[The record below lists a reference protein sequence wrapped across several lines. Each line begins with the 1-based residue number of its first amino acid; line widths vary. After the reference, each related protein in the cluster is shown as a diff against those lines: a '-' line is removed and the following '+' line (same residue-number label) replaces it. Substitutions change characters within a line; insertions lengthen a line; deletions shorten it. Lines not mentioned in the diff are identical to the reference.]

1 MLATL
6 SFGLGLVL
14 PHLQPTPA
22 ATRLT
27 AHDRMPPPVA
37 MLTREAAAP
46 RRLPRICL
54 TPEAVRAATPPL
66 GTKYRSVVE
75 LPVIGEQHFG
85 LSITSD
91 REAQL
96 TLKGAIDMD
105 EPIHYNV
112 GVDGKLEF
120 QLSETTTRFLDRLG
134 TTLLHAEYF
143 KANDSAEITI
153 APPLGVPVV
162 RVTLMRVCA
171 EADELREAV
180 TAYLHSEA
188 RAY

>member
-1 MLATL
+1 M
-6 SFGLGLVL
+6 G
-14 PHLQPTPA
+14 
-22 ATRLT
+22 
-27 AHDRMPPPVA
+27 AHARMPPPAA
-37 MLTREAAAP
+37 MLTRDTAAP

-112 GVDGKLEF
+112 GADGKLEF

-162 RVTLMRVCA
+162 ISAESFALKYSACSSVVPSRSRKRVVVSLSWNSSLPSTPTL
-171 EADELREAV
+171 
-180 TAYLHSEA
+180 
-188 RAY
+188 